1 MVKKQK
7 KNTAIPP
14 CTVVHD
20 LRALITTP
28 NELQKAKKRR
38 QKTILPPH
46 KYHPIASHGGIYY
59 FSFMLQ
65 SMEQIILVAL

>member
-20 LRALITTP
+20 SRALITTP
-28 NELQKAKKRR
+28 DELQKAKKRR

-46 KYHPIASHGGIYY
+46 KYHPIASHGGI
-59 FSFMLQ
+59 
-65 SMEQIILVAL
+65 